1 MAEPWQRLPFEEQ
14 IAFLAERVNVPTD
27 SYRDVSG
34 AEHDAAFVVAG
45 AKGAVLNDFRSA
57 VDRAIATGQTL
68 EQFRQEFDSI
78 VERTGW
84 TFRGGSAWRANVIW
98 DTNLRTSYAAGRYEQ
113 MQQVTTSRPYWQWR
127 HGGSAHPRPQHLAL
141 DGKVFRHDDPFW
153 SSFGSPPQGYGCRCS
168 VFTLSDRDLERRGL
182 AAEPGPQLG
191 DRLPIPDLPG
201 QTTAMN
207 PPAGWGHLHGSSG
220 PEHRAQLL
228 DAVTRRLDPAIA
240 AQVRA
245 EAAAYQPK
253 PAPQPAATPA
263 SPASTTVPPS
273 LKGDPNWNPNAKTD
287 LTPGQFREYVD
298 ARYWQKNQDN
308 PTAAHNLSWDEYK
321 AANPRARKGDYQTA
335 VKDAVS
341 LNGYIPIDAA
351 LASVKFNKAEQ
362 SRLEQAREA
371 AQGRNRLIADID
383 QAINAPLMPG
393 DSTRGWKPQMTPT
406 EAAAYL
412 QDSYFGT
419 TRFYHGN
426 RRSITD
432 DIAGDGAKPWLNDKG
447 IYGQGTYFGVD
458 RGIGELYAKAAS
470 QNGNV
475 EVGLVTSHIK
485 ANNPYVVTSADLDA
499 LGASFP
505 GSQTNG
511 VDSATLTAF
520 LKARGHDSIYLTDL
534 GYGVAFDQRQVVTVE
549 NERLSQQL
557 DRIVIDPSVS
567 AKDLLPEGN
576 ESAATL
582 RSAPSRV
589 IAGDPLEDEWM
600 GLGDLDNYN
609 PGAVSEEEDWGGD
622 W

>member
-220 PEHRAQLL
+220 PQHRAQLL
-228 DAVTRRLDPAIA
+228 DAVTRRLDPALA
-240 AQVRA
+240 AQVRR
-245 EAAAYQPK
+245 EAAAFEARRQRLS
-253 PAPQPAATPA
+253 QDERQA
-263 SPASTTVPPS
+263 S
-273 LKGDPNWNPNAKTD
+273 L
-287 LTPGQFREYVD
+287 LTRLRE
-298 ARYWQKNQDN
+298 
-308 PTAAHNLSWDEYK
+308 
-321 AANPRARKGDYQTA
+321 
-335 VKDAVS
+335 
-341 LNGYIPIDAA
+341 
-351 LASVKFNKAEQ
+351 
-362 SRLEQAREA
+362 
-371 AQGRNRLIADID
+371 QGENF
-383 QAINAPLMPG
+383 
-393 DSTRGWKPQMTPT
+393 T
-406 EAAAYL
+406 EAAVRWVDEMPDGKL
-412 QDSYFGT
+412 IWLEDG
-419 TRFYHGN
+419 G
-426 RRSITD
+426 
-432 DIAGDGAKPWLNDKG
+432 AGSGWTHIQSKASDFEGR
-447 IYGQGTYFGVD
+447 GV
-458 RGIGELYAKAAS
+458 
-470 QNGNV
+470 
-475 EVGLVTSHIK
+475 
-485 ANNPYVVTSADLDA
+485 NP
-499 LGASFP
+499 
-505 GSQTNG
+505 
-511 VDSATLTAF
+511 
-520 LKARGHDSIYLTDL
+520 
-534 GYGVAFDQRQVVTVE
+534 
-549 NERLSQQL
+549 ERLESLIRESLVRGRPIGPQSPKG
-557 DRIVIDPSVS
+557 DRIIYEVEFDGQVQYVGITVGSNGFVVGANPGD
-567 AKDLLPEGN
+567 A
-576 ESAATL
+576 
-582 RSAPSRV
+582 RV
-589 IAGDPLEDEWM
+589 IRRL
-600 GLGDLDNYN
+600 LGDN
-609 PGAVSEEEDWGGD
+609 S
-622 W
+622 